1 MTVVKPTESH
11 EDDEDRPHSLRMQT
25 SRDYS
30 ATHINTPQSSFC
42 VMWRAGPNE
51 WEDGAEAPRTPSRP
65 RRPSSQDD
73 RLDLLIARIDRM
85 LGR

>member
-1 MTVVKPTESH
+1 
-11 EDDEDRPHSLRMQT
+11 
-25 SRDYS
+25 
-30 ATHINTPQSSFC
+30 
-42 VMWRAGPNE
+42 MWRAGPNE
-51 WEDGAEAPRTPSRP
+51 WEDGTEAPRTPSRP